1 MKINIINKAEVI
13 DMKLSLAQLRKL
25 NMPYSCSEDLDVS
38 SNLNGFEDIIRASK
52 AHVDY
57 VIKNRG
63 DDTYLV
69 CFSITIDLV
78 MECCITLQEVFY
90 QIQTSAEEIFT
101 TDETIEDANYI
112 EQETLD
118 TKEAVLMNILIAKP
132 MKVVA
137 EGVSFES
144 DEPQDESKD
153 ETGIHPAF
161 AKLKDLL

>member
-69 CFSITIDLV
+69 CFSIAIDLV

-90 QIQTSAEEIFT
+90 QIQTNAEEIFT

-132 MKVVA
+132 MKMVA